1 MDWMRTLA
9 ICLAFV
15 LAPALAACTD
25 EPEAHI
31 IAPLSD
37 TTVYAS
43 VELRMTGHEL
53 TGTTQTKVYV
63 DLVQHTGELVN
74 NTLPEQCGEQC
85 SFVISFYGASI
96 PNGSHN
102 VSVYFYADD
111 VQLAT
116 DVVPLK
122 FAR

>member
-1 MDWMRTLA
+1 MRTIA
-9 ICLAFV
+9 ISLAFV

-43 VELRMTGHEL
+43 VELRMQGHQL
-53 TGTTQTKVYV
+53 TGTTQTKIYV
-63 DLVQHTGELVN
+63 DLEQHTGELVN
-74 NTLPEQCGEQC
+74 NTLPEECDEQC

-96 PNGSHN
+96 ANGSHS

-111 VQLAT
+111 VQLAA